1 MMLLMNRLI
10 LRLLIFLMP
19 CTAMADRTESIG
31 EVAGQLMEP
40 VTILSDFIGNGSIV
54 VGVMSLFGA
63 LMRYMQYRVNPLA
76 SPISTV
82 IVLFVLG
89 IVLVCL
95 PFTYL
100 LTGAGIPFSAAGS
113 VPK

>member
-1 MMLLMNRLI
+1 MWFMNKCI
-10 LRLLIFLMP
+10 LWILIFLVP
-19 CTAMADRTESIG
+19 CVTMADKTESIG
-31 EVAGQLMEP
+31 EVAKQLMEP
-40 VTILSDFIGNGSIV
+40 VTVLSSFIGNGSII

-63 LMRYMQYRVNPLA
+63 LMRYMQHRVNPLA

-82 IVLFVLG
+82 IVLLILG

-100 LTGAGIPFSAAGS
+100 LTGAGIPFSATSGAING
-113 VPK
+113 